1 MSNKQRIGI
10 IGAGWWAAVMHIPT
24 LKSNPAAE
32 ISGICATDTSALKK
46 LQDEFGISY
55 AVEDYKKLLSEVELD
70 GVIISSPHTFHYEHT
85 KAALEAG
92 CHVLVEK
99 PFTTNSKEAKELV
112 DLASKMNLNLNI
124 SHG

>member
-1 MSNKQRIGI
+1 MSNNKQRIGI

-24 LKSNPAAE
+24 LAENPNAE
-32 ISGICATDTSALKK
+32 IAGICATDTSAIKK
-46 LQDEFGISY
+46 LQDEFGIKY
-55 AVEDYKKLLSEVELD
+55 AVTDYQQLLNELDLD
-70 GVIISSPHTFHYEHT
+70 GVIISSPHIFHYEHT

-112 DLASKMNLNLNI
+112 DLA
-124 SHG
+124 